1 MTATR
6 REAIELLE
14 QVPEDKLVYVVQILR
29 AVNGL
34 IGVPEKQHTKKIDLD
49 QFVMSTTERGR
60 NVDEYMK
67 EMRDNAMD
75 ALQISAAVESQ
86 GDVFYK

>member
-6 REAIELLE
+6 REAIQLLE
-14 QVPEDKLVYVVQILR
+14 RVPEDKLTYVVQILSSID
-29 AVNGL
+29 GL
-34 IGVPEKQHTKKIDLD
+34 ISISDRRTKKIDLD

-67 EMRDNAMD
+67 EMRENDR
-75 ALQISAAVESQ
+75 L
-86 GDVFYK
+86 

>member
-34 IGVPEKQHTKKIDLD
+34 IGVLEKQHTKKIDLD

-67 EMRDNAMD
+67 EMRDND
-75 ALQISAAVESQ
+75 RI
-86 GDVFYK
+86 

>member
-67 EMRDNAMD
+67 GMRDND
-75 ALQISAAVESQ
+75 RI
-86 GDVFYK
+86 

>member
-60 NVDEYMK
+60 NVDEIY
-67 EMRDNAMD
+67 EGD
-75 ALQISAAVESQ
+75 AR
-86 GDVFYK
+86 

>member
-14 QVPEDKLVYVVQILR
+14 RVPEEKLVYVIQILR

-34 IGVPEKQHTKKIDLD
+34 IGVPEKQGTKKVDLE
-49 QFVMSTTERGR
+49 QFVVSATERGK
-60 NVDEYMK
+60 NVDEYMR
-67 EMRDNAMD
+67 EMRENDR
-75 ALQISAAVESQ
+75 V
-86 GDVFYK
+86 